1 MIELQQRRVINAV
14 ESFHCGPGALADQG
28 AQQVNVWFRRQHRE
42 ADLHVALRRIL
53 DDRGQ
58 TREITQRAAEVCLV
72 QIQKHTKDLL
82 QWLLGTSKP

>member
-1 MIELQQRRVINAV
+1 
-14 ESFHCGPGALADQG
+14 
-28 AQQVNVWFRRQHRE
+28 
-42 ADLHVALRRIL
+42 LRRIL